1 MALKS
6 CIEKQI
12 SGLAK
17 FRQMADVEKAKV
29 VAENAEKAERSK
41 LGMEP
46 KVQKKMELNALREQL
61 SDQFFRDNPNSLTFF
76 GVTMDPNDTPAIQI
90 GVAPDADKDSIVIPE
105 ELKGVN
111 VMITTIGRPT
121 HGPGRPLKIVAET

>member
-1 MALKS
+1 
-6 CIEKQI
+6 
-12 SGLAK
+12 
-17 FRQMADVEKAKV
+17 MADVEKAKV

-41 LGMEP
+41 LDMEP
-46 KVQKKMELNALREQL
+46 KVQKMMELNALREQL

-121 HGPGRPLKIVAET
+121 HGPLCPLKIVPET